1 VNLAARRRENQKFRK
16 FDEIRPKTKR
26 AIIDCGRR
34 KRRKMTFEEIKAYVD
49 ELSAEDKR
57 RLNDYIKLQLHP
69 KAKERDIHAMLEAA
83 AAIRASMSEEEL
95 DEMIALMNEEYI
107 EEVDDSLWE
116 D

>member
-1 VNLAARRRENQKFRK
+1 LWQKK
-16 FDEIRPKTKR
+16 EAQKTKR

-49 ELSAEDKR
+49 ELSAEDRQQLREYLDDHIELKAGTMDI
-57 RLNDYIKLQLHP
+57 NKL
-69 KAKERDIHAMLEAA
+69 LEAVDK
-83 AAIRASMSEEEL
+83 IREGMSQEEI